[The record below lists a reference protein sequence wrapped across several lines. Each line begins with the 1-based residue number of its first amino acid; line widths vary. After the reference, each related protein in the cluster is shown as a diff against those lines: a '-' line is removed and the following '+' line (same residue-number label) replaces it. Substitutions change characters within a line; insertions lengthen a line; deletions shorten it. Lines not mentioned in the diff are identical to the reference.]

1 MATKIVRCFDIWK
14 DEENNNTWD
23 GFEFTKEEAQKAA
36 DSLIDCTNCKDCSD
50 CVNCDHCYN
59 CNKCD
64 SCEWCIECKGCENCS
79 YCTSCDDCIE
89 CTQCMAC
96 QAAKDSEYMNAP
108 TENSLKEEQ
117 QCSPFFNDSMF
128 V

>member
-1 MATKIVRCFDIWK
+1 MESKIVRCFNVWK

-23 GFEFTKEEAQKAA
+23 GEDFTQAEAQKAA

-64 SCEWCIECKGCENCS
+64 SCEWCIFCDGCENCS
-79 YCTSCDDCIE
+79 YCTACDDCIE

-108 TENSLKEEQ
+108 PEQ
-117 QCSPFFNDSMF
+117 CLADECINLLFNDALF
-128 V
+128 L